1 MSNVSS
7 SNLPGCGVVSE
18 EEEHGSEPVVNLIQS
33 ALFVWRLQN
42 RLQTARHREKHA
54 RTVRRETSVI
64 QCADK

>member
-33 ALFVWRLQN
+33 ALFVWRLQD
-42 RLQTARHREKHA
+42 RLQTARHSEKHA
-54 RTVRRETSVI
+54 GIFRTKTSVV
-64 QCADK
+64 QCTEK